1 MAVLDRCAELEPE
14 DLRRAIAAAN
24 EILVEYGEG
33 PRPVPFDLLDVSP
46 FSAIHALAADLA
58 PTGIVLSS
66 VHRLLE
72 DPKTAQGLAIY
83 VTQRLAEHPM
93 LLDMVEQRIIDNRR
107 PTSEHGLEH
116 NCVSLIALSLR
127 VTKVQ
132 AGTHSC
138 DLSAQNSDMKAL
150 IAKLVQ
156 EQAMSAGPAAG
167 NAPGA
172 SPAGQH
178 TAPPSSAAPQ
188 GGPMPPTPSAEAFA
202 PPAPGYGHR

>member
-14 DLRRAIAAAN
+14 ELRRAIAAAA

-33 PRPVPFDLLDVSP
+33 PRPVPYDVLDVAP
-46 FSAIHALAADLA
+46 FSAVHALAADLA
-58 PTGIVLSS
+58 PTGIDLSA

-93 LLDMVEQRIIDNRR
+93 LLDMVEHRFADERR
-107 PTSEHGLEH
+107 PTSEHGLDH
-116 NCVSLIALSLR
+116 SCVSLVALSLR
-127 VTKVQ
+127 VTRVQ

-138 DLSAQNSDMKAL
+138 DISAQNADMKAL

-156 EQAMSAGPAAG
+156 EQALSAGPTPGGAAA
-167 NAPGA
+167 APSSGRHGA
-172 SPAGQH
+172 PQPPA
-178 TAPPSSAAPQ
+178 APP
-188 GGPMPPTPSAEAFA
+188 GGATSQPPSQDAFV
-202 PPAPGYGHR
+202 PPASGYGRR